1 MQLMLI
7 CSTVNRELLPTI
19 IWENFR
25 ISDVKVPETRSS
37 GTEVMCI
44 LMFNHNL
51 ILKKQ
56 INVQCSPSC

>member
-1 MQLMLI
+1 ML
-7 CSTVNRELLPTI
+7 

-25 ISDVKVPETRSS
+25 ISDLKVFETRSS

-51 ILKKQ
+51 IIKKKNRK
-56 INVQCSPSC
+56 NVQCSPSC